1 MTSAKKV
8 AANRRNAKKSTG
20 PRTKGGRARTSRN
33 AQRHG
38 LAALNA
44 ANTVALDVIKRIAD
58 RLCDEDAEP
67 MQYEQA
73 TIIAECQL
81 NLARVRSVR
90 VATIERMRITAGN
103 PSDKSGDQPQPRDQM
118 IDSANKRGAIKFVGE
133 PASRDDLECV
143 RLALPELAALERYER
158 RAISRR
164 KRAIETLSAIRA
176 LRKTRV
182 PMKAEDGDR

>member
-20 PRTKGGRARTSRN
+20 PRSKGGRARTSRN

-38 LAALNA
+38 LGALNA
-44 ANTVALDVIKRIAD
+44 ANAVTLDIIERIAD
-58 RLCDEDAEP
+58 RICDEDAEP
-67 MQYEQA
+67 VQYEQA

-81 NLARVRSVR
+81 DLARVRSVR
-90 VATIERMRITAGN
+90 VAIIERMRITAGI
-103 PSDKSGDQPQPRDQM
+103 PSDRSGDHRQPRDQM
-118 IDSANKRGAIKFVGE
+118 IESIANKGVAINVVGK

-164 KRAIETLSAIRA
+164 RRAIETLSAIQAVR
-176 LRKTRV
+176 RRV
-182 PMKAEDGDR
+182 RP